1 VRRSYGARQSPRHF
15 GGAIRYCY
23 HPFGIPASPGFH
35 RCPSLRKPP
44 QHSKHSRR
52 DDFLERRIVGRH
64 FLRPHDGGSYLS
76 RRERP
81 WRRSQSILRKPGKL
95 IMSEVPRAPVGPLW
109 RNGIGICARWKE
121 ADRGIQVCEVRPL
134 TRDPFFE
141 VVNVAAD
148 FSALEAKGGNDVAI
162 GHAPNLGAD
171 PIHFLWQLRHNT
183 GNALRAVL
191 SLAFTDIYNIG
202 EELQDIKKALKRTTK
217 DIS

>member
-1 VRRSYGARQSPRHF
+1 
-15 GGAIRYCY
+15 
-23 HPFGIPASPGFH
+23 
-35 RCPSLRKPP
+35 
-44 QHSKHSRR
+44 
-52 DDFLERRIVGRH
+52 
-64 FLRPHDGGSYLS
+64 
-76 RRERP
+76 
-81 WRRSQSILRKPGKL
+81 
-95 IMSEVPRAPVGPLW
+95 M
-109 RNGIGICARWKE
+109 
-121 ADRGIQVCEVRPL
+121 
-134 TRDPFFE
+134 
-141 VVNVAAD
+141 AAD